1 MKILLSIW
9 LSAVLLITGLPMPGM
24 EENAG
29 TEPAAVQEEA
39 DAQEKEASKEQETEN
54 DVPESDNADTKET
67 GEQEEKAPETETPE
81 QKDEK
86 RKEQAS
92 VSEEKK
98 EQPKEDK
105 KQVNQGTKEENKTK
119 TRKPEKTEP
128 EETQDKEPAQEGSGE
143 PLEAVKEEQAAD
155 LIEINLDQFKETG
168 CLILGDNETIDRE
181 KRTGYHTAASRKVN
195 CMHTAAGIEASV
207 KCKKAANP
215 LKPTR
220 NELKNGVVLT
230 GKLRGKSYQTKL
242 VADDK
247 GGQDNTVT
255 HLHLEADV
263 DAPGVGNLLLAGPYL
278 CGDGYAAYAY
288 FEKHYAYCPN
298 TNKFYSTGE
307 SHVWLGCTRGD
318 AGTREFKPEKYK
330 HQFTVYKYIPNQYTV
345 TYNANGGTGTAA
357 SQKKKYDT
365 GFSLSAGGTIKRA
378 GYVLAGWNTKADGT
392 GRNYNLGQN
401 VSNLTAT
408 NDGTVKL
415 FAKWTPNTLTVKYD
429 ANGGDAENTPNSIV
443 FFANQWT
450 FGTGKKDPAN
460 MSSFGLSRTG
470 YTRKDGA
477 EWNTKANGTGRSFDQ
492 DIKYELADYEP
503 DIVNGSRE
511 TVLFAQWAPN
521 VYTVTLDNQL
531 KEPEKAG
538 TGKIYKKFETGLFLD
553 STCSQKFSS
562 KDPITKPQKEGYQFT
577 GYYDSAGE
585 LMIDSKG
592 NPTDEASYKRKK
604 TGNETWHA
612 RYDYMVTCEDY
623 ADIPCDL
630 EKMSGDNRKD
640 PGIKLTY
647 NETTRTVTAKTSQPG
662 CSIHLIAEPL
672 GTKIGMHTSTLAAG
686 SASAISSSTSVE
698 IRMIVPD
705 GAAYRVEA
713 VKDDKVLC
721 GFQAYYK
728 DGRFRTLA
736 KLGEQEAKTVTSGG
750 SIAGSAWNKGT
761 EDYDLYSYHGCSEL
775 RDVKE
780 PGTVYRYFRYKDVNM
795 AYSGDGATAGKN
807 TLEYDVSLEN
817 MYQFRNNGFTKE
829 KTETKRTEDNETY
842 ECKVRYSFQGWD
854 MVCKEKPNYAEKEQ
868 RNAREVYEKAE
879 EVGAISDRTTED
891 ISTYQAAEPIQ
902 VLPGLPGNG
911 RAAQELWE
919 GNIRAAAQGR
929 AHAKEYINF
938 TPKWDSYPTI
948 TVTPGKKL
956 EFYEGEEVTK
966 EDLINCLTAHDN
978 EDNRNIKIN
987 PNLND
992 KLRIVKII
1000 YPEPENRSQAAYEK
1014 TYEKDVPEGFLLDT
1028 YYLKLEEDETV
1039 DVLVTFAVRDSA
1051 GNTTE
1056 GEIPVKVKYNHYPEI
1071 SSEDAFYYLKEEANR
1086 GEITESALLGRA
1098 SAEDEEDGDITV
1110 KIALKDFDAQEIKM
1124 QTQAKAEFDVTY
1136 QVTDAYQKTSYKTV
1150 KLMVWDGDAAAAE
1163 APKYYV
1169 RYISEKYLDTLEE
1182 NSTWRE
1188 PENMAYLRGIL
1199 GNETPMET
1207 WEFSHEDVLDVQGWI
1222 TEGGDG
1228 NWKTG
1233 REANREFLTKFARC
1247 RQ

>member
-1 MKILLSIW
+1 MKILLSVC
-9 LSAVLLITGLPMPGM
+9 LSAALLITGLPTPGM
-24 EENAG
+24 AG
-29 TEPAAVQEEA
+29 DAGMAPASVQEEA
-39 DAQEKEASKEQETEN
+39 DTQEKETSVGQEKEN
-54 DVPESDNADTKET
+54 DVPESDNAAPEEN
-67 GEQEEKAPETETPE
+67 GEPEEKVPETEPPE
-81 QKDEK
+81 QKNEK
-86 RKEQAS
+86 QQEKPSAP
-92 VSEEKK
+92 EEKK
-98 EQPKEDK
+98 EQPKEDG
-105 KQVNQGTKEENKTK
+105 KQEEPVTKEEDKTK
-119 TRKPEKTEP
+119 TRKPEK
-128 EETQDKEPAQEGSGE
+128 EETEDNQDKEPDRESGE
-143 PLEAVKEEQAAD
+143 PLEAVKEEQAAE
-155 LIEINLDQFKETG
+155 LIEINLDQNKEVG
-168 CLILGDNETIDRE
+168 CLVLGHNETINRE
-181 KRTGYHTAASRKVN
+181 KRTGYHTEESRKVN
-195 CMHTAAGIEASV
+195 CTHTAAGIEASV

-215 LKPTR
+215 LNPTR
-220 NELKNGVVLT
+220 NELKNGVILT
-230 GKLRGKSYQTKL
+230 GKLRGKSYNTKL

-298 TNKFYSTGE
+298 TKKFYSTGE
-307 SHVWLGCTRGD
+307 SHVWLGCTKGD
-318 AGTREFKPEKYK
+318 AGTREFHSDKYK
-330 HQFTVYKYIPNQYTV
+330 HKFTVYKYVPNQYTV

-357 SQKKKYDT
+357 SQKKKYDAD
-365 GFSLSAGGTIKRA
+365 FSLSTGGSIKRA
-378 GYVLAGWNTKADGT
+378 GYTLSGWNTKADGT
-392 GRNYNLGQN
+392 GKNYSLGQN

-415 FAKWTPNTLTVKYD
+415 YAKWTPNTLTVKYD
-429 ANGGDAENTPNSIV
+429 ANGGYAENTPNNIFSFV
-443 FFANQWT
+443 NQWT

-460 MSSFGLSRTG
+460 MSSFGLTRTG

-477 EWNTKANGTGRSFDQ
+477 EWNTKANGAGRSLDQ
-492 DIKYELADYEP
+492 DIKYELTDYEP

-511 TVLFAQWAPN
+511 TVLYAQWTPN
-521 VYTVTLDNQL
+521 VYAVTLDNRL

-538 TGKIYKKFETGLFLD
+538 TGKIHKKFETGLFLD
-553 STCSQKFSS
+553 SACSQKFSS
-562 KDPITKPQKEGYQFT
+562 KDPITKPQKEGHRFT
-577 GYYDSAGE
+577 GYYDSSGK
-585 LMIDSKG
+585 LMIDANG
-592 NPTDEASYKRKK
+592 NPTTEATSRIYK
-604 TGNETWHA
+604 TGNETWLA

-630 EKMSGDNRKD
+630 EKMSGDNRED

-647 NETTRTVTAKTSQPG
+647 NKTTRTVTAKTSQPG
-662 CSIHLIAEPL
+662 CSVHLIAEPL
-672 GTKIGMHTSTLAAG
+672 GTKTGEHTSTIAAG
-686 SASAISSSTSVE
+686 SASAISSGTSVE
-698 IRMIVPD
+698 IRLTVPD
-705 GAAYRVEA
+705 GAAYWVEA
-713 VKDDKVLC
+713 VKDDEVLC
-721 GFQAYYK
+721 GYQAYYK

-736 KLGEQEAKTVTSGG
+736 KLGKQEPKAVASGG

-775 RDVKE
+775 KDVKE
-780 PGTVYRYFRYKDVNM
+780 PGTVCRYFRYKDVNM

-817 MYQFRNNGFTKE
+817 MYQFRDNGFIKE

-842 ECKVRYSFQGWD
+842 ECKVRYSFQGWQMGWKD
-854 MVCKEKPNYAEKEQ
+854 SAIKEKHQEYESK
-868 RNAREVYEKAE
+868 VYEEAKR
-879 EVGAISDRTTED
+879 VGATSDRTTED
-891 ISTYQAAEPIQ
+891 ISTYQTAEPIQ

-911 RAAQELWE
+911 RSVQGTWE
-919 GNIRAAAQGR
+919 GNVRAAAPGK
-929 AHAKEYINF
+929 AHAAEYINL

-978 EDNRNIKIN
+978 EDSNRSH
-987 PNLND
+987 PYMND
-992 KLRIVKII
+992 KLRIVKVIC
-1000 YPEPENRSQAAYEK
+1000 PEPENRSQAAYEK
-1014 TYEKDVPEGFLLDT
+1014 TYEKDVPAGFMLDT

-1039 DVLVTFAVRDSA
+1039 DVLVTFAVTDSA

-1056 GEIPVKVKYNHYPEI
+1056 EEIPVKVKYNHYPEI

-1086 GEITESALLGRA
+1086 GDITESALLGRA

-1110 KIALKDFDAQEIKM
+1110 KLLLKDFDAQEIKM
-1124 QTQAKAEFDVTY
+1124 QTEAKAEFDVTY
-1136 QVTDAYQKTSYKTV
+1136 QVTDAYNKTTYRTV
-1150 KLMVWDGDAAAAE
+1150 KLMVWDGDAATAE

-1188 PENMAYLRGIL
+1188 PENMAYLKGIL

-1207 WEFSHEDVLDVQGWI
+1207 WEFTHEDVLDVQGWI
-1222 TEGGDG
+1222 TEGGEG